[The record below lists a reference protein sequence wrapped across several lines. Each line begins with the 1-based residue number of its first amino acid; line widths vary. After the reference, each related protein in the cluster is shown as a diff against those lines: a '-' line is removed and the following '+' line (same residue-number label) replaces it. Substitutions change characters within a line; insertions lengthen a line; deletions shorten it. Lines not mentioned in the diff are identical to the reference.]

1 MHILASRCRSA
12 YPRPSGEVSC
22 ARQLAYSFGMT
33 ARIEID
39 YISDIACPWCAVG
52 LASLEEAL
60 RRTADTV
67 TADIHLQPFE
77 LNPQMQPGGENLVQ
91 LLGSRYGG
99 EPGQMAAMRETVRAR
114 AAQVGFVINQD
125 DRSRIYNTFDGHRL
139 LHWAHESGRQLPL
152 KHALFKANF
161 TDNADISD
169 REVLVAA
176 AGAAGLDPAE
186 ARAVLASDRYAR
198 EVRQAQQLWSARGI
212 RSVPGAVINGK
223 WLIAGGQPPEAFE
236 QALREIALQ
245 LADDTASAKPGPSP

>member
-1 MHILASRCRSA
+1 VQR
-12 YPRPSGEVSC
+12 
-22 ARQLAYSFGMT
+22 LAYGYGMT
-33 ARIEID
+33 TRIEID

-60 RRTADTV
+60 RRTSDTL

-77 LNPQMQPGGENLVQ
+77 LNPGMQPAGENLVE

-99 EPGQMAAMRETVRAR
+99 APDQMATMRETVRAR
-114 AAQVGFVINQD
+114 AAQVGFAINQD
-125 DRSRIYNTFDGHRL
+125 EHSRIYNTFDGHRL

-161 TDNADISD
+161 TDNENVSD
-169 REVLVAA
+169 PEVLVAA
-176 AGAAGLDPAE
+176 AAAAGLDAAE
-186 ARAVLASDRYAR
+186 ARAVLESDRYAR
-198 EVRQAQQLWSARGI
+198 EVREAEQLWSSRGI

-236 QALREIALQ
+236 EALREISRQ
-245 LADDTASAKPGPSP
+245 LTGEATG